1 MKIDDIYEVLIN
13 EHDINGNGITRINN
27 FVVFVKNG
35 LKDELIKIKIIKV
48 NKRYAEAKII
58 EIIKKS
64 PLRKET
70 ACPYYLKCGG
80 CNLLHIDE
88 KEENLLKEN
97 YIKNLFNSYKVN
109 EIEASLFNNY
119 RNKVTFHIFNSKL
132 GFYNSNSNDLVEI
145 DNCLLLDKDI
155 NNLIPKIKTLD
166 LTNIKEIMIRK
177 AIFNNE
183 ILISFKGSTN
193 EEKLKEFGKEN
204 KDRKSVV

>member
-27 FVVFVKNG
+27 FVVFVKIG

-48 NKRYAEAKII
+48 NKRYAEAKIV

-155 NNLIPKIKTLD
+155 NNLIPK
-166 LTNIKEIMIRK
+166 
-177 AIFNNE
+177 
-183 ILISFKGSTN
+183 
-193 EEKLKEFGKEN
+193 
-204 KDRKSVV
+204 